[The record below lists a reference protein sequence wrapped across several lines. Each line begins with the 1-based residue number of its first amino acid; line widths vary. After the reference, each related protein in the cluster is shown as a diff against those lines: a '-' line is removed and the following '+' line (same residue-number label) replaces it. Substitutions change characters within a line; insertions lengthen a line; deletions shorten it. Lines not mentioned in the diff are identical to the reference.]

1 MFSRQ
6 PQQCATAI
14 TNVCPHGNII
24 ACQCQGSQEPTHL
37 AVPSLGT
44 ALSATLIHALDSF
57 WFIPKWEQNLLM
69 WSDTAT
75 RLGAAATA

>member
-44 ALSATLIHALDSF
+44 VLSATSIHALDSF